1 MGSGEFDGGSSV
13 KWEVIHSD
21 GESGSGHPGGG
32 KGKDKDPK
40 TDASKFVITI
50 TGLSTPIMVP
60 VKGTKI
66 RIVWADPTA
75 LTESSP
81 SPKATAKTWTRSS
94 RKKKATK

>member
-21 GESGSGHPGGG
+21 GDSGIGDYKGG

-40 TDASKFVITI
+40 TDASKFVITV

-81 SPKATAKTWTRSS
+81 SPKTTAKTGTRSS
-94 RKKKATK
+94 KKKKATK

>member
-21 GESGSGHPGGG
+21 GESGSGDYKGG

-40 TDASKFVITI
+40 KIDAMFTVNITRK
-50 TGLSTPIMVP
+50 GLPDERIVVP

-66 RIVWADPTA
+66 SIVWEDRET
-75 LTESSP
+75 SS
-81 SPKATAKTWTRSS
+81 
-94 RKKKATK
+94 